1 MNPPSDDDRDAEATR
16 DWPGTRPQPTADD
29 GEATTIVPRT
39 SYPTPPPSPPQTWN
53 QQQPGWTSPPPP
65 PQTGWV
71 PPAAPGQFSYPPESP
86 VQQPSPRKGPRW
98 ALIGAVTVLVLAL
111 VAAGVWWFRFRADT
125 PASTAAPATDTTTTS
140 SAAPSTATTTTA
152 PSTESSTVALPPPPP
167 PPAPPIEP
175 TALSGFLASPADV
188 GRIVAHT
195 DMTPRLTTKAPI
207 HVNTVD
213 PVQCT
218 GAVVPGDFNVYS
230 GSGFTGFALQNL
242 TDGPSVHKVIQAVAS
257 FSTPEI
263 AKTFFE
269 RQMDG
274 WRACKTKMITL
285 VTDDGATRATASATL
300 GDVVDTDGI
309 ASILIIQPDKDTQCE
324 HAQALRNNVIAD
336 VRVCSPNVGSMGRDV
351 TALIANAIGAP

>member
-140 SAAPSTATTTTA
+140 SAAPATATTTTA
-152 PSTESSTVALPPPPP
+152 PSTEPSTVALPPPPP

-195 DMTPRLTTKAPI
+195 DMTPQLTTKAPL
-207 HVNTVD
+207 HAMLVD
-213 PVQCT
+213 PVQCS
-218 GAVVPGDFNVYS
+218 GAVTPADSNVYS
-230 GSGFTGFALQNL
+230 GSGFTGFAVQVL
-242 TDGPSVHKVIQAVAS
+242 TDRPKVHKVIQSVAS
-257 FSTPEI
+257 FPAPEV
-263 AKTFFE
+263 AKAFFD

-274 WRACKTKMITL
+274 WRACKTTTFTL
-285 VTDDGATRATASATL
+285 TTDDGATRMTSSAAL

-309 ASILIIQPDKDTQCE
+309 ASILIFQTDKASQCE
-324 HAQALRNNVIAD
+324 HALALRNNVIAD

-351 TALIANAIGAP
+351 TAQIANAIGAP